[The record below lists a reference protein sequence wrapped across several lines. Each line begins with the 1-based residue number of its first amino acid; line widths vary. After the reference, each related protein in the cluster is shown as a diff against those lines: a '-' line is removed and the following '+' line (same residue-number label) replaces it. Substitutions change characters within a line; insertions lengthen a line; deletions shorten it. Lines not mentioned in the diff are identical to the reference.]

1 MENKKNT
8 NNQSKRPRW
17 DGKKITTAKQ
27 WQFNDSGTV
36 APQIC
41 DESKLWGAIEE
52 YKRYTNNYEYY

>member
-41 DESKLWGAIEE
+41 DESKLQGAIEE